1 MAEET
6 PCGFYTKWSTTC
18 EHHAEEGAITPLGH
32 VVEELLGG
40 ERGSLRD
47 LADRFNQAG
56 LGAIMASWIGHG
68 PALAIVPD
76 ELRRVLGEERVQ
88 DMATLA
94 GMSSVALLER
104 LCRVL
109 PPTVHAMT
117 PEGGLPEG
125 GSAKGSLPEG
135 GLAEAGRQR

>member
-1 MAEET
+1 MRFVHEVVDDLQ
-6 PCGFYTKWSTTC
+6 
-18 EHHAEEGAITPLGH
+18 HHAEEGAITPLGH
-32 VVEELLGG
+32 VLEELLGG
-40 ERGSLRD
+40 QRGTLHD

-68 PALAIVPD
+68 PALPIIPD
-76 ELRRVLGEERVQ
+76 ELRRILGEERVQ

-94 GMSSVALLER
+94 GISSAAVLER

-117 PEGGLPEG
+117 PEGGLD
-125 GSAKGSLPEG
+125 
-135 GLAEAGRQR
+135 EADHQR